1 MYGKKGNESMKPSL
15 HKRKFLFF
23 IIFFIAFTAFTA
35 DILDVR
41 EEVGI
46 LSCPYSSLD
55 NNVTTGLISNF
66 LFAPEPTLILCPAQ
80 RTVLLKITFLHLLP
94 FGFRAPPSWS

>member
-1 MYGKKGNESMKPSL
+1 MTASL
-15 HKRKFLFF
+15 RKRKILFLL
-23 IIFFIAFTAFTA
+23 IFFIAFTAFTA

-41 EEVGI
+41 EEVQI
-46 LSCPYSSLD
+46 ISCPYSSLD

-80 RTVLLKITFLHLLP
+80 QKVLPEISFLHLLP
-94 FGFRAPPSWS
+94 FGLRAPPSWS

>member
-1 MYGKKGNESMKPSL
+1 MTASL
-15 HKRKFLFF
+15 HKRKILFF
-23 IIFFIAFTAFTA
+23 IVFFIAFTAFTA

-41 EEVGI
+41 EELQI

-66 LFAPEPTLILCPAQ
+66 LFAPEMILILSSAQ
-80 RTVLLKITFLHLLP
+80 RKVLPKISFLHLLP